1 MEEFDISQIVTQSVF
16 NIDDVIYATIDLEEY
31 SQFELSE
38 SIVSPRFSNDGT
50 KVIVKYNVSESNA
63 YESLTTK
70 VEYHWDEIQNVL
82 TSSEWTYDL
91 SVHEFEADWINPE
104 FQE

>member
-16 NIDDVIYATIDLEEY
+16 NIDDIIYATLDVEEY

-38 SIVSPRFSNDGT
+38 SILSPRFSNDGT
-50 KVIVKYNVSESNA
+50 KVILKYNVSESNS

-70 VEYHWDEIQNVL
+70 VEYNWDEIQNVL
-82 TSSEWTYDL
+82 TSSEWAYDL
-91 SVHEFEADWINPE
+91 SIHEFEADWINPE

>member
-16 NIDDVIYATIDLEEY
+16 NIDDIIYATLDVEEY

-38 SIVSPRFSNDGT
+38 SILSPRFSNDGT
-50 KVIVKYNVSESNA
+50 KVILKYNVSESNS
-63 YESLTTK
+63 YELLTTK
-70 VEYHWDEIQNVL
+70 VEYNWDEIQNVL
-82 TSSEWTYDL
+82 TSSEWAYDL
-91 SVHEFEADWINPE
+91 SIHEFEADWINPE

>member
-16 NIDDVIYATIDLEEY
+16 NIDDIIYVTLDVEEY

-38 SIVSPRFSNDGT
+38 SILSPRFSNDGT
-50 KVIVKYNVSESNA
+50 KVIFKYNVSESNS

-70 VEYHWDEIQNVL
+70 VEYNWDEIQNVL
-82 TSSEWTYDL
+82 TSSEWIYDL
-91 SVHEFEADWINPE
+91 SIHEFEADWINPE